1 MDNKGKSRE
10 EVKLENGAKLVINE
24 SDASRHLVEKDCVL
38 DLHLEYVKASQEE
51 REKRAAQMRTK
62 EQRERALEEQKAK
75 EKEIFRGNA
84 RDFYDLLAGT
94 FFIHRRINPK
104 GLKKRNAVE
113 FVISKCQ
120 QSVPG
125 ELQARVRDNELVL
138 KPWNHSELELRFVAP
153 PCTTAS
159 RVPAYIK
166 KNTTT
171 TGSMAS
177 KNIRGRFG
185 NNKNYPYKVRIAPN
199 KFVDSRVYGGARLH
213 ANSINKNLLNTN
225 VKEGGVNPTKEFPDN
240 RTARDYPLEV
250 NYTGP
255 SRTPTIV
262 KLEPNLGECGGLRP
276 RQFTS
281 LSPNLKKQKTPR
293 SRKK

>member
-1 MDNKGKSRE
+1 MDSKGKGKE
-10 EVKLENGAKLVINE
+10 EVNVENGVKLVINE
-24 SDASRHLVEKDCVL
+24 GDPSRHLIEKECVL

-51 REKRAAQMRTK
+51 RERRAAQLRTK
-62 EQRERALEEQKAK
+62 EQRERLQEEQKAK

-84 RDFYDLLAGT
+84 RDFYELLGST

-125 ELQARVRDNELVL
+125 ELQARVRDNELIL

-153 PCTTAS
+153 PCTIAS
-159 RVPAYIK
+159 RTRANAKTKAPSQGAI
-166 KNTTT
+166 
-171 TGSMAS
+171 AS

-185 NNKNYPYKVRIAPN
+185 NNKNYPYLVRIANN
-199 KFVDSRVYGGARLH
+199 KFVDSRVYGGARL
-213 ANSINKNLLNTN
+213 NTQSNNVLNAPLQ
-225 VKEGGVNPTKEFPDN
+225 VGGGNPTQEFPDN

-255 SRTPTIV
+255 SRSPNIIH
-262 KLEPNLGECGGLRP
+262 LEPNTTGGLRP

-281 LSPNLKKQKTPR
+281 LSPNLKKLKTPK
-293 SRKK
+293 RKK